1 MSLAFLI
8 VIAKLFSIII
18 AFSRRKLSRSLE
30 LIKKSNTIIF
40 YLGLTIFTIVTIN
53 DTVMI
58 VLYLAEKDN

>member
-8 VIAKLFSIII
+8 VIAKLFSITV

-30 LIKKSNTIIF
+30 LINKSNSIIF
-40 YLGLTIFTIVTIN
+40 YLALTIFIIMIVN
-53 DTVMI
+53 DAVIM